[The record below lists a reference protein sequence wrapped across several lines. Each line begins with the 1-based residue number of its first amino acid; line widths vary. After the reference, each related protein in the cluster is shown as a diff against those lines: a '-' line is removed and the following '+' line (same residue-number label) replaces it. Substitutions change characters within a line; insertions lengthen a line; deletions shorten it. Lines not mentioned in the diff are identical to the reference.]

1 MTAEE
6 TIELDVHGRRVGV
19 PREVVG
25 RLAAAAAA
33 QAGVSSRHR
42 DLSLMLGRGLDSGRV
57 TLSRGEAR
65 ALRAVL
71 EDEPSGYGAEGEELM
86 RAASEL

>member
-1 MTAEE
+1 MAEE
-6 TIELDVHGRRVGV
+6 AIELDVHGQMVGV
-19 PREVVG
+19 PREVVS

-33 QAGVSSRHR
+33 RAGVSSRHR
-42 DLSLMLGRGLDSGRV
+42 DLSLLLGRALESGRV
-57 TLSRGEAR
+57 SLNRGEAR

-71 EDEPSGYGAEGEELM
+71 EEEPNGYGASGDDLL

>member
-1 MTAEE
+1 MGEQE
-6 TIELDVHGRRVGV
+6 IQLDVHGRRVDV
-19 PREVVG
+19 PREIVS

-42 DLSLMLGRGLDSGRV
+42 DLSLLLGRGLDSGRV

-71 EDEPSGYGAEGEELM
+71 ENEQSGLGAPGEELL